1 VDDPLRSHC
10 RSRAAKRRRVQPAK
24 PSRIPREDY
33 CMQIAQIAPLTEA
46 IPPKLY
52 GGTERVISW
61 LADELVALG
70 HDVVLFASGDSQT
83 SANLEACWP
92 KALRLDSSV
101 RDPNALHMA
110 VLERVRQRAHDFD
123 VSHFH
128 LDYYPFSLFSRQ
140 PTPFVTTLHGRLD
153 LPEPGG
159 LRDLSLY
166 PCDLDFRRQ
175 RRPVPGAGWIR
186 TIHHGLPERLL
197 MPQPVTP
204 AYFAFLGRISPEKA
218 VDQAIWIAKRC
229 GVPLKIA
236 AKVDAVDRDYFE
248 SEIRKMLTPP
258 DVEYIGE
265 ISDGEK
271 SSFLSG
277 AIALLVPIAWPE
289 PFGLVLIEAMAC
301 GTPIIAFNRGSVPEI
316 VEDGVTGFVV
326 EDEKEAVAATH
337 RLSRLSRRAIRRRF
351 EERFT
356 ARRMAREYLV
366 VYRSLIEFQALR
378 SRVMVARA
386 SFR

>member
-1 VDDPLRSHC
+1 
-10 RSRAAKRRRVQPAK
+10 
-24 PSRIPREDY
+24 
-33 CMQIAQIAPLTEA
+33 MQIAQIAPLTEA
-46 IPPKLY
+46 VPPKLY
-52 GGTERVISW
+52 GGTGRVISW

-92 KALRLDSSV
+92 KALRLDGSV

-110 VLERVRQRAHDFD
+110 MLEQVRQRAHDFD
-123 VSHFH
+123 LLHFH

-140 PTPFVTTLHGRLD
+140 PTPFMTTLHGRLD
-153 LPEPGG
+153 LPEHQVVFTTFPSIPVISIS
-159 LRDLSLY
+159 DA
-166 PCDLDFRRQ
+166 Q

-186 TIHHGLPERLL
+186 TIHHGLPVR
-197 MPQPVTP
+197 P

-218 VDQAIWIAKRC
+218 VDRAIAIAGRC

-236 AKVDAVDRDYFE
+236 AKVDAVDREYFE
-248 SEIRKMLTPP
+248 CRIRKLLTSA

-265 ISDGEK
+265 IGDSEK

-277 AIALLVPIAWPE
+277 AIALLAPIAWPE

-301 GTPIIAFNRGSVPEI
+301 GTPVIAFNAGSVPEI
-316 VEDGVTGFVV
+316 VEDGLTGFVV
-326 EDEKEAVAATH
+326 ENDEGAVAAAS
-337 RLSRLSRRAIRRRF
+337 RLSRLSRRAVRQRF

-356 ARRMAREYLV
+356 A
-366 VYRSLIEFQALR
+366 
-378 SRVMVARA
+378 
-386 SFR
+386 